1 MSDEA
6 REALAAVKLG
16 GIKKK
21 LNEDSWSQHMEEL
34 MKMWGEKAAG
44 LRFMHSNAAGYWTG
58 LSNNLTIIS
67 IFITTLASTA
77 SLVSTSIEGENK
89 NIVLYVV
96 GFVGLVASLIQS
108 LKKFYNAE
116 EKAAEHGAIAK
127 QFGSFYRFMTLQ
139 LGMGRADRMPSD
151 QLSDW
156 ALKEYER
163 MQQDALP
170 LGPDQID
177 LYKKTFTNS
186 KQSVPDVCEDEFII
200 NIYDDTKNNDVKE
213 EPQNEKQEEV
223 AEF

>member
-1 MSDEA
+1 MEPEISNEA
-6 REALAAVKLG
+6 REALTAVKLDS
-16 GIKKK
+16 IKKK
-21 LNEDSWSQHMEEL
+21 LNEESWSENMEQI

-44 LRFMHSNAAGYWTG
+44 LRFMHGNASGYWTG
-58 LSNNLTIIS
+58 LSNNLTITS
-67 IFITTLASTA
+67 ILITTLASTA

-96 GFVGLVASLIQS
+96 GVVGLIASLIQS

-139 LGMGRADRMPSD
+139 LGMERSDRMPSD

-163 MQQDALP
+163 LQQDALP
-170 LGPDQID
+170 LGAEQIN
-177 LYKKTFTNS
+177 LYKKTFVNS
-186 KQSVPDVCEDEFII
+186 KQSIPDICEDEFII
-200 NIYDDTKNNDVKE
+200 NVHGTTNKLKE
-213 EPQNEKQEEV
+213 EDDEISND
-223 AEF
+223 

>member
-1 MSDEA
+1 MEPEISDEA
-6 REALAAVKLG
+6 REALTAVKLE

-21 LNEDSWSQHMEEL
+21 LNEESWSENMEQI

-44 LRFMHSNAAGYWTG
+44 LRFMHGNASGYWSG
-58 LSNNLTIIS
+58 LSNNLTITS

-96 GFVGLVASLIQS
+96 GVVGLIASLIQS

-116 EKAAEHGAIAK
+116 EKAAEHSAIAK

-139 LGMGRADRMPSD
+139 LGMERSDRMPSD
-151 QLSDW
+151 QLSEW

-163 MQQDALP
+163 LQQDALP
-170 LGPDQID
+170 LGAEQIN
-177 LYKKTFTNS
+177 LYKKTFVNS
-186 KQSVPDVCEDEFII
+186 KQSVPDICEDEFII
-200 NIYDDTKNNDVKE
+200 NVYGTTNNLEEDDNQKSKNN
-213 EPQNEKQEEV
+213 
-223 AEF
+223 

>member
-1 MSDEA
+1 MDPEISDEA
-6 REALAAVKLG
+6 HEALTAVKLE

-21 LNEDSWSQHMEEL
+21 LNEESWSENMEQI

-44 LRFMHSNAAGYWTG
+44 LRFMHGNASGYWTG
-58 LSNNLTIIS
+58 LSNNLTITS

-96 GFVGLVASLIQS
+96 GIVGLIASLIQS

-139 LGMGRADRMPSD
+139 LGMERSDRMPSD
-151 QLSDW
+151 KLSEW

-163 MQQDALP
+163 LQQDALP
-170 LGPDQID
+170 LGADQIN
-177 LYKKTFTNS
+177 LYKKTFVNS
-186 KQSVPDVCEDEFII
+186 KQSVPDICEDEFII
-200 NIYDDTKNNDVKE
+200 NVYGTTNNLEEDDNQISRNN
-213 EPQNEKQEEV
+213 
-223 AEF
+223 

>member
-1 MSDEA
+1 MEPEISN
-6 REALAAVKLG
+6 EALTAVKLD

-21 LNEDSWSQHMEEL
+21 LNEESWSENMEQI

-44 LRFMHSNAAGYWTG
+44 LRFMHGNASGYWTG
-58 LSNNLTIIS
+58 LSNNLTITS

-96 GFVGLVASLIQS
+96 GVVGLIASLIQS

-139 LGMGRADRMPSD
+139 LGIERSNRMHSD

-163 MQQDALP
+163 LQQDALP
-170 LGPDQID
+170 LGAEQIN
-177 LYKKTFTNS
+177 LYKKTFVNS
-186 KQSVPDVCEDEFII
+186 KQSIPDICEDEFII
-200 NIYDDTKNNDVKE
+200 NVHGTTNKLKEDDEISND
-213 EPQNEKQEEV
+213 
-223 AEF
+223 

>member
-1 MSDEA
+1 MDSEISNEA
-6 REALAAVKLG
+6 REALTTVKLE

-21 LNEDSWSQHMEEL
+21 LNEESWSENMEQI

-44 LRFMHSNAAGYWTG
+44 LRFMHGNASGYWTG
-58 LSNNLTIIS
+58 LSNNLSITS

-77 SLVSTSIEGENK
+77 SLVSTGIEGENK

-96 GFVGLVASLIQS
+96 GVVGLIASLIQS

-139 LGMGRADRMPSD
+139 LGMERSDRMSSE
-151 QLSDW
+151 QLSEW

-163 MQQDALP
+163 LQQDALP
-170 LGPDQID
+170 LGADQINF
-177 LYKKTFTNS
+177 YKKTFVNS
-186 KQSVPDVCEDEFII
+186 KQSVPDICEDEFII
-200 NIYDDTKNNDVKE
+200 NVYGTTNKDEEDDNKISN
-213 EPQNEKQEEV
+213 
-223 AEF
+223 

>member
-1 MSDEA
+1 MDPEISDEA
-6 REALAAVKLG
+6 HEALTAVKLE

-21 LNEDSWSQHMEEL
+21 LNEESWSENMEQI

-44 LRFMHSNAAGYWTG
+44 LRFMHGNASGYWTG
-58 LSNNLTIIS
+58 LSNNLTITS

-96 GFVGLVASLIQS
+96 GIVGLIASLIQS

-139 LGMGRADRMPSD
+139 LGMERSDRMPSD
-151 QLSDW
+151 QLSEW

-163 MQQDALP
+163 LQQDALP
-170 LGPDQID
+170 LGADQIN
-177 LYKKTFTNS
+177 LYKKTFVNS
-186 KQSVPDVCEDEFII
+186 KQSVPDICEDEFII
-200 NIYDDTKNNDVKE
+200 NVYGTTNNLEEDDNQISRNN
-213 EPQNEKQEEV
+213 
-223 AEF
+223 

>member
-1 MSDEA
+1 MEPEISDEA
-6 REALAAVKLG
+6 REALTAVKLE

-21 LNEDSWSQHMEEL
+21 LNEESWSENMEQI

-44 LRFMHSNAAGYWTG
+44 LRFMHGNASGYWTG
-58 LSNNLTIIS
+58 LSNNLTITS

-96 GFVGLVASLIQS
+96 GVVGLIASLIQS

-139 LGMGRADRMPSD
+139 LGMERSDRMPSD
-151 QLSDW
+151 QLSEW

-163 MQQDALP
+163 LQQDALP
-170 LGPDQID
+170 LGAEQIN
-177 LYKKTFTNS
+177 LYKKTFVNS
-186 KQSVPDVCEDEFII
+186 KQSVPDICEDEFII
-200 NIYDDTKNNDVKE
+200 NVYGTTNNLEEDDNQKSKNN
-213 EPQNEKQEEV
+213 
-223 AEF
+223 

>member
-1 MSDEA
+1 MEPEISDEA
-6 REALAAVKLG
+6 REALTAVKLE

-21 LNEDSWSQHMEEL
+21 LNEESWSENMEQI

-44 LRFMHSNAAGYWTG
+44 LRFMHGNASGYWTG
-58 LSNNLTIIS
+58 LSNNLTITS

-96 GFVGLVASLIQS
+96 GIVGLIASLIQS

-139 LGMGRADRMPSD
+139 LGMERSDRMPSD
-151 QLSDW
+151 QLSEW

-163 MQQDALP
+163 LQQDALP
-170 LGPDQID
+170 LGAEQIN
-177 LYKKTFTNS
+177 LYKKTFVNS
-186 KQSVPDVCEDEFII
+186 KQSVPDICEDEFII
-200 NIYDDTKNNDVKE
+200 NVYGTTNNLEEDDNQISRNN
-213 EPQNEKQEEV
+213 
-223 AEF
+223 

>member
-1 MSDEA
+1 MEPEISDEA
-6 REALAAVKLG
+6 REALTAVKLE

-21 LNEDSWSQHMEEL
+21 LNEESWSENMEQI
-34 MKMWGEKAAG
+34 MKIWGEKAAG
-44 LRFMHSNAAGYWTG
+44 LRFMHGNASGYWTG
-58 LSNNLTIIS
+58 LSNNLTITS

-96 GFVGLVASLIQS
+96 GVVGLIASLIQS

-139 LGMGRADRMPSD
+139 LGMERSDRMPSD
-151 QLSDW
+151 QLSEW

-163 MQQDALP
+163 LQQDALP
-170 LGPDQID
+170 LGAEQIN
-177 LYKKTFTNS
+177 LYKKTFVNS
-186 KQSVPDVCEDEFII
+186 KQSVPDICEDEFII
-200 NIYDDTKNNDVKE
+200 NVYGTTNNLEEDDNQKSKNN
-213 EPQNEKQEEV
+213 
-223 AEF
+223 